1 MAEPLEVQTLAR
13 TLNELL
19 ILATIGAGPRH
30 GYQIAL
36 EIEERSGGYFTFK
49 HGTLYPILHRL
60 EKEGYIDGTW
70 GSGRVPRRRKEYRLT
85 LEGGRYLDGI
95 AGEWGELNGRLSDF
109 LASGE
114 SVRAR
119 AAAGER

>member
-1 MAEPLEVQTLAR
+1 MLEVQTLAR

-19 ILATIGAGPRH
+19 ILTTIGVGPRH

-70 GSGRVPRRRKEYRLT
+70 DGGRVPRRRKEYRLT
-85 LEGGRYLDGI
+85 PKGVAYLERVR
-95 AGEWGELNGRLSDF
+95 GEWRELDEHLSDF
-109 LASGE
+109 LGGE
-114 SVRAR
+114 GPVRAR
-119 AAAGER
+119 AASAE